1 MTGRPTAVAVEPAVT
16 TRTRPEESTETRHDE
31 SATSRVRVDAT
42 TFVHRGLPFRFR
54 GVTYGTF
61 KPGLDGEPYPDP
73 QKVKQDFAT
82 ISDTGFSVVRT
93 YTVPPDYVLDA
104 AAACGLQLL
113 VGVFW
118 EDWRYMVGSSRRQCR
133 SVERAAKKATRDAAK
148 RLTGQEQVLGLCLG
162 NEVPADVIRWL
173 GVRAV
178 SSTITGLARTVRDVD
193 SDVLVTYGN
202 YPTSEYLEV
211 DELDFVTFNVFL
223 EQPGALHR
231 YLTKLHHLAAG
242 RPVVVGELGASATPD
257 AGGEQAQADMLD
269 WQLETAIERGVAGTC
284 IFSWTDDWWVGDRRV
299 EGWRFGLT
307 RADRSPRP
315 ALDVARRSNRRGV
328 ADLDASWPPVSVVV
342 CAHNAQAT
350 IDQCLSHV
358 CALDYPRLEILV
370 VDDGS
375 DDDTASIARRHPQ
388 ARLLSIPHGGL
399 STARNEG
406 LRAATGD
413 IVAYLDS
420 DAYPSRSWARYLVLG
435 LEEGRLGGVGGPNLP
450 PAGDAPTAHC
460 VSRAPGGPSH
470 VLLSDDRAEHVPG
483 CNMAFRRDVLAEVG
497 GFDPAFVTAGDD
509 VDVCWRIVERGWDIG
524 FHPGAFVWHHPRATT
539 ASYLR
544 QQLGYGRSEA
554 LLASRHPDRFARTGS
569 ALWRGSIYGPSR
581 HFSPRFTRQRVYRGP
596 FGAASYQSVYRAGG
610 YLFDVVHQI
619 GVPLAVVS
627 LGSAPLALV
636 SWYFGL
642 PAVAGLA
649 ILTALFA
656 LDMLRCGAP
665 PPLSRRRRFRAH
677 VAMLHLLQPAVR
689 TYGRLGGHFAS
700 SALRPIPGAMPER
713 LWVAGRTTVLCREDR
728 PRPDIVAGILE
739 MLRQSHFRVSMAS
752 GWHDYDAH
760 VAASWLVQGR
770 VVSSCHPP
778 GWVHVRVRLRLRT
791 FVVVPLMLTATAF
804 LVWEPVVGALVAAAA
819 AIDGTLGARRIQK
832 ALRRIATR
840 AAT

>member
-1 MTGRPTAVAVEPAVT
+1 MNQSLVLNARHGKDTGMSVDLGLPAGGARRGRVQV
-16 TRTRPEESTETRHDE
+16 DG
-31 SATSRVRVDAT
+31 AT
-42 TFVHRGLPFRFR
+42 FIRGGRPFRFR

-61 KPGLDGEPYPDP
+61 RPGSDGEPYPDP
-73 QKVKQDFAT
+73 QQVKQDFAT
-82 ISDTGFSVVRT
+82 ISDNGFSVVRT
-93 YTVPPDYVLDA
+93 YTVPPDHVLAA
-104 AAACGLQLL
+104 AAACELQLL

-118 EDWRYMVGSSRRQCR
+118 QDWRYMVGSSRRQCR
-133 SVERAAKKATRDAAK
+133 TVERAARRETRRAAE
-148 RLTGQEQVLGLCLG
+148 RLIGLGQVLGLCLG

-173 GVRAV
+173 GIRAV
-178 SSTITGLARTVRDVD
+178 SSTITGLARTVRDID
-193 SDVLVTYGN
+193 ADVLVTYGN
-202 YPTSEYLEV
+202 YPTSEYLELQ
-211 DELDFVTFNVFL
+211 ELDFVTFNVFL
-223 EQPGALHR
+223 EHQADLRR
-231 YLTKLHHLAAG
+231 YLTRLHHLAAG
-242 RPVVVGELGASATPD
+242 RPVVVGELGASTSAD
-257 AGGEQAQADMLD
+257 AGGELAQADELD
-269 WQLETAIERGVAGTC
+269 WQLETTIERGVAGTC
-284 IFSWTDDWWVGDRRV
+284 VFSWTDDWWVGGQRV

-315 ALDVARRSNRRGV
+315 ALDVARRWNRRGV
-328 ADLDASWPPVSVVV
+328 ADLEAAWPPVSVVI

-350 IDQCLSHV
+350 IDQCLRHV
-358 CALDYPRLEILV
+358 CALEYPRLEILV

-375 DDDTASIARRHPQ
+375 EDDTASIARRHPR
-388 ARLLSIPHGGL
+388 AKLLSIPHGGL

-420 DAYPSRSWARYLVLG
+420 DAYPSRTWAHYLVLG

-470 VLLSDDRAEHVPG
+470 VLLADDRAEHVPG
-483 CNMAFRRDVLAEVG
+483 CNMAFRRDVLSEVG

-509 VDVCWRIVERGWDIG
+509 VDVCWRIVEHGWDIG

-569 ALWRGSIYGPSR
+569 ALWRGNIYGPSR
-581 HFSPRFTRQRVYRGP
+581 RFSPRFTRQRVYRGA

-610 YLFDVVHQI
+610 YLFDVVHQV
-619 GVPLAVVS
+619 GVPLILVS
-627 LGSAPLALV
+627 LVSAPLALM
-636 SWYFGL
+636 SWYLGI
-642 PAVAGLA
+642 PAVVGLG
-649 ILTALFA
+649 ILAALFA
-656 LDMLRCGAP
+656 LDILRCDAP
-665 PPLSRRRRFRAH
+665 PPRFSGRRFRAH

-689 TYGRLGGHFAS
+689 TYGRLRGHFAS
-700 SALRPIPGAMPER
+700 STPRPLPGAMQER

-739 MLRQSHFRVSMAS
+739 MLRRSHLRVSMAN

-770 VVSSCHPP
+770 VVSSSHPP

-791 FVVVPLMLTATAF
+791 FVVVPLVLAATAF
-804 LVWEPVVGALVAAAA
+804 SVGEPVVGAVMASAA
-819 AIDGTLGARRIQK
+819 AIDGTVGVRRIRS
-832 ALRRIATR
+832 ALRRMATR